1 VGHRRYQP
9 GDDLRY
15 LDWHLLARIGRPY
28 VRQFLSQRSERLDIL
43 VDKSRSM
50 SLGRPPK
57 TDVACA
63 LAFVF
68 GYLASSA
75 GGRVGATCFAQDV
88 LARLPAGRGP
98 AHQARLLRFLADVPV
113 QGMTSIARSLR
124 AFAGRATEVG
134 RLVVISDLLDDETYA
149 GLTSVRDRGFDV
161 TVLRVRAACDEEPDL
176 PDGAVCVMDA
186 ETGARQF
193 VTLGAEHAIR
203 YRRERRIERESSA
216 RFCDRAGIAFAT
228 VGTWQS
234 LPDLVFRELRQAG
247 FWD

>member
-43 VDKSRSM
+43 VD
-50 SLGRPPK
+50 
-57 TDVACA
+57 T
-63 LAFVF
+63 
-68 GYLASSA
+68 
-75 GGRVGATCFAQDV
+75 
-88 LARLPAGRGP
+88 GRGP